1 MASEQFPIIKGPTK
15 FDLMTAFFDGGPSK
29 KGGGKEARAIT
40 FRGEDGDDAPR
51 FSATISS
58 IRLEGDSYESWYMT
72 GYVTQTSE
80 MKDGKNVPIK
90 ANLRKP
96 REAEF
101 HLTTNTRK
109 GYVKFL
115 D

>member
-1 MASEQFPIIKGPTK
+1 MTSEQFPIIKGPTK
-15 FDLMTAFFDGGPSK
+15 FELMIAFFDAGPSK
-29 KGGGKEARAIT
+29 QGGGKEARVIT
-40 FRGEDGDDAPR
+40 FRGDGGDDAPR
-51 FSATISS
+51 FSATVRS
-58 IRLEGDSYESWYMT
+58 IRAEDDTRESWYMT
-72 GYVTQTSE
+72 GEVTQTSE

-90 ANLRKP
+90 ASLRRP
-96 REAEF
+96 RKAEF